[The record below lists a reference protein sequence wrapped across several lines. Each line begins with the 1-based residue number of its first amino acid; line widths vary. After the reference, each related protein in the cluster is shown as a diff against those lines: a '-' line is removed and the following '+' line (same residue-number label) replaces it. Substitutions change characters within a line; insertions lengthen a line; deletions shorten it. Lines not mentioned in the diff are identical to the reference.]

1 MPQLETMREI
11 LSILSGLKPEL
22 RARFN
27 VTSIGV
33 FGSFVRGEQ
42 RGGSD
47 IDILVDF
54 SDEADL
60 FDLVGLGIL
69 LEEKLGRRV
78 DVVPRRALRAE
89 IRESVLKQV
98 SSA

>member
-1 MPQLETMREI
+1 METKQEI
-11 LSILSGLKPEL
+11 LSVLSGLKSEL

-27 VTSIGV
+27 VTSVGV

-42 RGGSD
+42 RDGSD
-47 IDILVDF
+47 IDVLVDF
-54 SDEADL
+54 SEEADL
-60 FDLVGLGIL
+60 FDLVGLGIF

-89 IRESVLKQV
+89 IRESVLRQV

>member
-1 MPQLETMREI
+1 MPPLETKQEI
-11 LSILSGLKPEL
+11 LSVLSGLKSEL

-27 VTSIGV
+27 VTSVGV

-42 RGGSD
+42 RDGSD
-47 IDILVDF
+47 IDVLVDF
-54 SDEADL
+54 SEEADL
-60 FDLVGLGIL
+60 FDLVGLGIF

-89 IRESVLKQV
+89 IRESVLRQV

>member
-1 MPQLETMREI
+1 MPSLETKEEI
-11 LSILSGLKPEL
+11 LSVLSGLKSEL

-27 VTSIGV
+27 VTSVGV

-42 RGGSD
+42 RDGSD
-47 IDILVDF
+47 IDVLVDF

-60 FDLVGLGIL
+60 FDLVGLGIF
-69 LEEKLGRRV
+69 LEERLGRRV

-89 IRESVLKQV
+89 IRESVLRQV